1 MIQTQCRHFNGY
13 KPCGKNTECSIQ
25 CPHLDRVEDSVLIV
39 HLGALGAVVR
49 STAMLGEIRKK
60 YPRSVVTWVTDKPAD
75 QILRNHP
82 LIDRVLTSGA
92 DDLLLLKALKFEAAF
107 VVDKSL
113 KAAAILETARVEK
126 AFGFHAD
133 PVTGA
138 IIPATAAGNELWQLG
153 LSNQKKFFI
162 NKKSELQ
169 LMLEAFELR
178 EAQIE
183 VASDLPKYN
192 LPLMPTENLLK
203 EKRRQ
208 HWQLNADQPIL
219 GLNTGCSAVIA
230 AKKLTVQFQREI
242 IQKLLARG
250 FENIVLLGGPE
261 DTERNFQIGEG
272 LPVFQSPTS
281 LGLRDGLVSVAA
293 CDVVLTGDSLGMHMA
308 LSQEKFVVAWFGP
321 TCAQEIELFG
331 RGVKIQSK
339 AACAPCWKRTCDKT
353 EMCYDQVDATEIIQ
367 AIEQGLSWWRQ
378 QNEFLLSKPL
388 SSAI

>member
-13 KPCGKNTECSIQ
+13 KPCGKNTDCSIQ
-25 CPHLDRVEDSVLIV
+25 CPHLDSFEGSVLIV

-49 STAMLGEIRKK
+49 STAMLTEIRKK
-60 YPRSVVTWVTDKPAD
+60 YPRSLLTWVTDKPAD
-75 QILRNHP
+75 QLLRSHP
-82 LIDRVLTSGA
+82 LIDRVLTSTA
-92 DDLLLLKALKFEAAF
+92 EDLLLLKALKFDAAI

-113 KAAAILETARVEK
+113 KAAAVLQACRVEK
-126 AFGFHAD
+126 TFGFHAD
-133 PVTGA
+133 PISGAILPSTGA
-138 IIPATAAGNELWQLG
+138 ANELWQLG
-153 LSNQKKFFI
+153 LSDQKKFFE
-162 NKKSELQ
+162 NQKSELQ

-178 EAQIE
+178 ESQGN
-183 VASDLPKYN
+183 VASDLPSYN
-192 LPLMPTENLLK
+192 LPLLPPEKLLK
-203 EKRRQ
+203 EKRHQ
-208 HWQLNADQPIL
+208 HWQLNSDQPIF
-219 GLNTGCSAVIA
+219 GLNTGCSSVIA
-230 AKKLTVQFQREI
+230 AKKLTVKFQREI

-321 TCAQEIELFG
+321 TCSQEIELYG

-339 AACAPCWKRTCDKT
+339 AACAPCWKRTCDKA

-378 QNEFLLSKPL
+378 QKEFLLSKPL
-388 SSAI
+388 F

>member
-13 KPCGKNTECSIQ
+13 KPCGKNADCSIQ
-25 CPHLDRVEDSVLIV
+25 CPHLDRIEGSVLVV

-49 STAMLGEIRKK
+49 STAMLTEIRKK
-60 YPRSVVTWVTDKPAD
+60 YPRSLITWVTDKPAD
-75 QILRNHP
+75 QLLRRHP
-82 LIDRVLTSGA
+82 LIDRVLTSSA
-92 DDLLLLKALKFEAAF
+92 EDLLLMRALKFNAAI

-113 KAAAILETARVEK
+113 KAAAILQACLVEK
-126 AFGFHAD
+126 SFGFHAD
-133 PVTGA
+133 PRSGGILPSTS
-138 IIPATAAGNELWQLG
+138 AANELWQLG
-153 LSNQKKFFI
+153 LSNQKKFFE
-162 NKKSELQ
+162 NQKSELQ

-178 EAQIE
+178 ETQSG
-183 VASDLPKYN
+183 VASDLPNYN
-192 LPLMPTENLLK
+192 LPLLSSENLLK

-208 HWQLNADQPIL
+208 HWQLNASQPIL
-219 GLNTGCSAVIA
+219 GLNTGCSSVIA
-230 AKKLTVQFQREI
+230 AKKLTVPFQREI
-242 IQKLLARG
+242 IQKLLAQG
-250 FENIVLLGGPE
+250 CENIVLLGGPE

-272 LPVFQSPTS
+272 LPVFQSPTA

-321 TCAQEIELFG
+321 TCAQEIELYG
-331 RGVKIQSK
+331 RGVKIQTK

-378 QNEFLLSKPL
+378 QKEFLLFKPL